1 MSKTTDDYANKNQ
14 ELEPG
19 PKHEKEKNHTRVV
32 SLPLWDLR
40 GKPIERN
47 WRLRVRPRH
56 SAAHLIGCLLR
67 EYCTYTR
74 IVDACELQRK
84 DLYRTHESCM
94 MMVMMMM
101 SMMALVPLWARPR
114 RLMFY
119 ACTSFRSFQVLTPG
133 SPKSQ
138 PFYTLFIVRCTPNRN
153 INIALIRRLLC
164 LSRETRVE
172 SWRAYVLSG
181 AKSDWGHRN
190 VSLQNGLLL
199 RIITF
204 LSVLSRHCCDLPLSF
219 ALQQEATG
227 DKTYSLA
234 F

>member
-138 PFYTLFIVRCTPNRN
+138 PFYTLFIDS
-153 INIALIRRLLC
+153 ALYTKQKHKYCSNSTSVVPISGNSSGVLKGL
-164 LSRETRVE
+164 
-172 SWRAYVLSG
+172 RAKWGQIWLGTSEC
-181 AKSDWGHRN
+181 KSSKWA
-190 VSLQNGLLL
+190 
-199 RIITF
+199 IITY
-204 LSVLSRHCCDLPLSF
+204 HYLPIGTITALLWF
-219 ALQQEATG
+219 AFVVCTATRSDG
-227 DKTYSLA
+227 R
-234 F
+234 